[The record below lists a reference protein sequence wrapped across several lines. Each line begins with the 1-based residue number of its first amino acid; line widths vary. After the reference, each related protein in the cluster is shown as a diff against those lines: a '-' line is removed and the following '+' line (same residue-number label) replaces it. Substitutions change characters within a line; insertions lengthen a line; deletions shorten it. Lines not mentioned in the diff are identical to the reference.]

1 MLYIERVGEAPL
13 TVTLCLHNTSSTDD
27 VLFRIQTTSP
37 TIYRVRPS
45 HGRISAM
52 SSTETQV
59 VMVGEPVKADKFLVK
74 YTTVA
79 TETATGD
86 FLPMFE
92 QAAAKMAMER
102 RLRVVLLGSDG
113 AEVGGSGTGAGT
125 GTGNAKEDNAT
136 LRRDS
141 TSPPSKRADP
151 VKRSDS
157 FASQH
162 SITSTPPA
170 VIHESME
177 SPPTVAGTV
186 MSESALQAELKEARS
201 KIQLLVA
208 KNQELSKALD
218 DAKVTLSPC
227 HLLTP
232 FCLTG

>member
-13 TVTLCLHNTSSTDD
+13 TVTLCLHNTSSIDD

-79 TETATGD
+79 TDTATGD

-113 AEVGGSGTGAGT
+113 AEVGGIGTGA

-162 SITSTPPA
+162 SINSTPPVA
-170 VIHESME
+170 PHESME
-177 SPPTVAGTV
+177 SPPAIAGTV

-232 FCLTG
+232 FCLIG